1 MPQPLR
7 LALLAFVVL
16 GIVGLLIYAFVR
28 ALKKS
33 EDPARFAFKWILTVV
48 IAIGL
53 FVFSR
58 RMLDRPGGVSFVE
71 GAVIGAIVAFAALA
85 ASLIFTIMWGPSI
98 IHTLFSPLLSAF
110 DGGDEEPDPVPL
122 YSTAQGLRQR
132 GKHRESLYA
141 IQEQLQ
147 KFPNDFTGQMMIAEI
162 HAENLNDLAA
172 AETDV
177 HRLCAQPKQSPTN
190 LAYALN
196 TLADWQLKYAQDAEA
211 ARGALEKIRTLLPD
225 TEFARVAANRIAHL
239 ASTEQL
245 IAAREPSVV
254 KMKPGVEYLG
264 LLKSQEHLLPKV
276 QDPKD
281 ETKELVAHL
290 EVHPQDQEAR
300 ERLAVLY
307 ARIYGRIDFAA
318 EQIELLVAQPG
329 ESPKHIA
336 RWLNLLADL
345 QIELTGQTEAAAVTL
360 QRIVDLFPNHSL
372 AQKAGERI
380 GSLKQELRRFEE
392 QRVVKFTPTAA
403 ERPEPPTR
411 RRW

>member
-7 LALLAFVVL
+7 IALLAFVAL
-16 GIVGLLIYAFVR
+16 GIVGLVLYAFVR

-33 EDPARFAFKWILTVV
+33 EDPARFAFKWIVTIV
-48 IAIGL
+48 IIGGL
-53 FVFSR
+53 FFFSR
-58 RMLDRPGGVSFVE
+58 RMLDRPGGVSFIE
-71 GAVIGAIVAFAALA
+71 GMIIGAIVAFSALA
-85 ASLIFTIMWGPSI
+85 GGLILTILWGPSI

-172 AETDV
+172 AENDV

-211 ARGALEKIRTLLPD
+211 ARGALEKIRELLPD
-225 TEFARVAANRIAHL
+225 TEFDRVAANRIAHL
-239 ASTEQL
+239 ASTDQL

-254 KMKPGVEYLG
+254 KMKAGVEYLG

-276 QDPKD
+276 QDPKE

-290 EVHPQDQEAR
+290 EIHPQDQEAR

-307 ARIYGRIDFAA
+307 ARTYGRIDFAA
-318 EQIELLVAQPG
+318 EQIEMLVAQPG

-345 QIELTGQTEAAAVTL
+345 QIELTGQTEAAAATL
-360 QRIVDLFPNHSL
+360 QRIVELFPNHSL

-380 GSLKQELRRFEE
+380 GALKQELKRFEE
-392 QRVVKFTPTAA
+392 QRVVKFTSTVA
-403 ERPEPPTR
+403 ERPEPPPR

>member
-1 MPQPLR
+1 MSQPLR

-16 GIVGLLIYAFVR
+16 GIVGLIIYTFVR

-33 EDPARFAFKWILTVV
+33 EDPTRLVVKWLVTLVVGGGLIWFARDTA
-48 IAIGL
+48 G
-53 FVFSR
+53 
-58 RMLDRPGGVSFVE
+58 GGVALVVPFVCV
-71 GAVIGAIVAFAALA
+71 AVGIIL
-85 ASLIFTIMWGPSI
+85 SLVWAPSI
-98 IHTLFSPLLSAF
+98 AHVLFSPLLSAL
-110 DGGDEEPDPVPL
+110 DGGSEEPDPVPL
-122 YSTAQGLRQR
+122 YSTAEGLRQR
-132 GKHRESLYA
+132 GKYRESLYA

-147 KFPNDFTGQMMIAEI
+147 KFPNDFTGHMMIAEI
-162 HAENLNDLAA
+162 HAENLNDLTA

-211 ARGALEKIRTLLPD
+211 ARQTLEKIREMLPE
-225 TEFARVAANRIAHL
+225 TEFERVAANRIAHL

-245 IAAREPSVV
+245 VAAHEPSTV

-276 QDPKD
+276 QDPKE
-281 ETKELVAHL
+281 ETKQLVAHL

-329 ESPKHIA
+329 ESPRHIG

-360 QRIVDLFPNHSL
+360 QRIVELFPNHSL

-380 GSLKQELRRFEE
+380 GSLKQELKRFEE
-392 QRVVKFTPTAA
+392 QRVVKFTSTAPD
-403 ERPEPPTR
+403 RPEPPPR

>member
-1 MPQPLR
+1 M
-7 LALLAFVVL
+7 
-16 GIVGLLIYAFVR
+16 
-28 ALKKS
+28 
-33 EDPARFAFKWILTVV
+33 
-48 IAIGL
+48 
-53 FVFSR
+53 
-58 RMLDRPGGVSFVE
+58 
-71 GAVIGAIVAFAALA
+71 
-85 ASLIFTIMWGPSI
+85 
-98 IHTLFSPLLSAF
+98 
-110 DGGDEEPDPVPL
+110 PL

-132 GKHRESLYA
+132 GKFRESLYA

-172 AETDV
+172 AENDV
-177 HRLCAQPKQSPTN
+177 HRLCAQPNHPAAN
-190 LAYALN
+190 LAFALN
-196 TLADWQLKYAQDAEA
+196 TLADWHLKYAQDAEA
-211 ARGALEKIRTLLPD
+211 ARCALEKIRELLPD
-225 TEFARVAANRIAHL
+225 TEFERVAANRIAHL
-239 ASTEQL
+239 ASTDQL

-254 KMKPGVEYLG
+254 KMKAGVEYLG

-276 QDPKD
+276 QDPKE
-281 ETKELVAHL
+281 ETKQLVAHL

-318 EQIELLVAQPG
+318 EQIERLVAQPG

-336 RWLNLLADL
+336 RWLNMLADL

-380 GSLKQELRRFEE
+380 GSLKLELKRFEE
-392 QRVVKFTPTAA
+392 QRVVKFT
-403 ERPEPPTR
+403 
-411 RRW
+411 

>member
-7 LALLAFVVL
+7 LALLAFVAL
-16 GIVGLLIYAFVR
+16 GIVGLIIYTFVR

-33 EDPARFAFKWILTVV
+33 EDPTRLVVKWLVTLVV
-48 IAIGL
+48 AGGL
-53 FVFSR
+53 FWFG
-58 RMLDRPGGVSFVE
+58 MDTKGGSGALVVPFACVAVGVILSFVW
-71 GAVIGAIVAFAALA
+71 A
-85 ASLIFTIMWGPSI
+85 PSI
-98 IHTLFSPLLSAF
+98 GHLLFSPILSAL
-110 DGGDEEPDPVPL
+110 DGGNEEPDPVPL
-122 YSTAQGLRQR
+122 YSTAEGLRKR
-132 GKHRESLYA
+132 GKFRESLYA

-177 HRLCAQPKQSPTN
+177 HRLCTQPKQSPAN
-190 LAYALN
+190 LAFALN

-211 ARGALEKIRTLLPD
+211 ARGALEKIRELLPD
-225 TEFARVAANRIAHL
+225 TEFERVAANRIAHL

-245 IAAREPSVV
+245 IAAREPSTV
-254 KMKPGVEYLG
+254 KLKPGVEYLG

-276 QDPKD
+276 QDPKE
-281 ETKELVAHL
+281 ETKQLVAHL

-345 QIELTGQTEAAAVTL
+345 QIELTGQTEAAAATL
-360 QRIVDLFPNHSL
+360 QRIVELYPNHSIS
-372 AQKAGERI
+372 QMAGERL
-380 GSLKQELRRFEE
+380 GSLKLELRRFEE
-392 QRVVKFTPTAA
+392 QRVVKFNPSSIAP
-403 ERPEPPTR
+403 PEAPPR